1 MKTLKGMIWFSR
13 EYNIIIRHIYV
24 PYQFAIYPRALKV
37 AQIFFLKCRGLRP
50 SNTKGTSKHI

>member
-37 AQIFFLKCRGLRP
+37 AQIFF
-50 SNTKGTSKHI
+50 